1 MASKRYKDTNG
12 FDLRVFAI
20 RGWMRFECLYVA
32 NFRISVTCML
42 ITRKKK
48 RIRDFSRSMQ
58 IALLARILFSDIK
71 KFRAVNILFKTTS
84 KTFFFLFDSKVTRE
98 NYLTHSI
105 SLEVSIHFP
114 RNLYNTILPNVKED
128 FTILRLRLAQEFFKK
143 FPSTRTTEI

>member
-1 MASKRYKDTNG
+1 M
-12 FDLRVFAI
+12 FV
-20 RGWMRFECLYVA
+20 RGEFPNFRHLYVNYTEEKENSRLFEIDA
-32 NFRISVTCML
+32 NCSACSNFVFRHKKVSS
-42 ITRKKK
+42 RKYIIQRK
-48 RIRDFSRSMQ
+48 Q
-58 IALLARILFSDIK
+58 LLRL
-71 KFRAVNILFKTTS
+71 
-84 KTFFFLFDSKVTRE
+84 FFFFSIQKLLEKE